1 MDKLKRMFKKR
12 LLEMYTKKVVNDNL
26 YNIEEEEVEEFCKEH
41 ASDTAESLTRDCI
54 SLINSK
60 DWNAPK
66 NNLYTFDFAMK
77 AEHNITTK
85 EQLLSRDDAAEIVF
99 AWFWSCFGSY
109 NLIYNFTDDLN
120 EYCNEFKE
128 NCIC

>member
-1 MDKLKRMFKKR
+1 MDKLNSQLNIMFKKR
-12 LLEMYTKKVVNDNL
+12 LFEMYREKVVNDNL
-26 YNIEEEEVEEFCKEH
+26 YNIEEVEEYCQEH

-54 SLINSK
+54 SLINSN

-77 AEHNITTK
+77 SEHNITSK
-85 EQLLSRDDAAEIVF
+85 EQLLSRDDAAVIVF

-120 EYCNEFKE
+120 EYCNA
-128 NCIC
+128 

>member
-1 MDKLKRMFKKR
+1 MDKLNSQLNSMFKKC
-12 LLEMYTKKVVNDNL
+12 LLEMYMKKVVNDNL
-26 YNIEEEEVEEFCKEH
+26 YNIEEVEEYCQEH
-41 ASDTAESLTRDCI
+41 ASDTAESLTRDCT
-54 SLINSK
+54 SLINSN

-77 AEHNITTK
+77 SEHNITNK
-85 EQLLSRDDAAEIVF
+85 EQLLSRDDAADIVF

-120 EYCNEFKE
+120 EYCNA
-128 NCIC
+128 

>member
-1 MDKLKRMFKKR
+1 MFAEA
-12 LLEMYTKKVVNDNL
+12 LLGMYREKVVNDNL
-26 YNIEEEEVEEFCKEH
+26 YNIEEVEVEDFCQEH

-54 SLINSK
+54 ILINGN

-77 AEHNITTK
+77 AEHNINNK
-85 EQLLSRDDAAEIVF
+85 EQLLSRDDAAVIVF
-99 AWFWSCFGSY
+99 AWFFRCFGLY

-120 EYCNEFKE
+120 EYCNA
-128 NCIC
+128 

>member
-1 MDKLKRMFKKR
+1 MEKINSKLKRMFAKA
-12 LLEMYTKKVVNDNL
+12 LLGMYMEKVVNDNL
-26 YNIEEEEVEEFCKEH
+26 YNIEEEEVEDFCKEH

-54 SLINSK
+54 SLINSN

-77 AEHNITTK
+77 SEHNINKK
-85 EQLLSRDDAAEIVF
+85 EQLLSRDDAADIVF
-99 AWFWSCFGSY
+99 AWFWRCFGSY

-120 EYCNEFKE
+120 EYCNA
-128 NCIC
+128 